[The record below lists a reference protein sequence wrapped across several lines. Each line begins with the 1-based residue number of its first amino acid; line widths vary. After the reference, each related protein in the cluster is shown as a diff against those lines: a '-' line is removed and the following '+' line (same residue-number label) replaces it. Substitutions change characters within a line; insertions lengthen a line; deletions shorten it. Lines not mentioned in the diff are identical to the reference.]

1 MPTVEDI
8 QELLYRG
15 RYLEA
20 RVSAEQALRMAPEG
34 RLRQLYA
41 LALSKS
47 GAPEA
52 ARDYLEPY
60 YKTNVNNSEAAGI
73 LGGIY
78 KELFKK
84 NHHTPFA
91 QLARDT
97 YLKNFQATGNYYT
110 GINAAAMSAMLM
122 QASRAKEIA
131 AQVAAGIRADT
142 QDFWEMAT
150 LAEANLLLKKQ
161 DKAIDYYSSVR
172 RAAGTDWGKVA
183 TVHNQIW
190 LLSHFIAV
198 PREISKLFSPPR
210 VAAFVGHMIDRPG
223 RATPRLPASLEATI
237 KEAIKASI
245 RAMQLQVGFCS
256 LACGSDILFA
266 EALLE
271 LGGEINALLPFNE
284 DDFEN
289 ISLRFAGEHWV
300 ERFRSLLKH
309 VPYTYITHEPY
320 QGHDDLFSFQSK
332 IIFGSAV
339 LRSGTYH
346 TEPYLLTVLSETD
359 LQRKEGGTRDAIG
372 HWPFPTNI
380 MNINPEN
387 YLPPGTGMSAPRPAS
402 AEPVLERPV
411 QYLIR
416 VDLTHLNPIDQGKFD
431 EIRNEAATDGNVRIH
446 QNDMHFTLAFEYP
459 TPAFNFIRQML
470 SLLPPVTETHSW
482 RAAIH
487 AGPLSRNSFPS
498 CETLQRLDRLEEFA
512 LPGQVCALFPF
523 AALLALE
530 RRWFEVVFAGAMTG
544 SSPEEE
550 TVYQIVLRRE

>member
-8 QELLYRG
+8 QELLHRG

-20 RVSAEQALRMAPEG
+20 RVQAEHALRIAPEG
-34 RLRQLYA
+34 RLKQLYA
-41 LALSKS
+41 LSLSKS

-60 YKTNVNNSEAAGI
+60 YRSNANNPEAAGI

-91 QLARDT
+91 QQARDT

-122 QASRAKEIA
+122 QASKAKEIA
-131 AQVAAGIRADT
+131 AQVAAGIPAET
-142 QDFWEMAT
+142 EDFWQMAT

-183 TVHNQIW
+183 TVHNQLW

-223 RATPRLPASLEATI
+223 RATPRLPASLEGTI

-271 LGGEINALLPFNE
+271 LGGEVNALLPFRE

-289 ISLRFAGEHWV
+289 ISLRFAGDHWE
-300 ERFRSLLKH
+300 ERFRNLLKH
-309 VPYTYITHEPY
+309 VPYTFLTREPY
-320 QGHDDLFSFQSK
+320 NGHDDLFSFQSK
-332 IIFGSAV
+332 IIFGAAV
-339 LRSGTYH
+339 LRSRTYH

-359 LQRKEGGTRDAIG
+359 LQRKEGGTRDALG
-372 HWPFPTNI
+372 HWPFSANI

-387 YLPPGTGMSAPRPAS
+387 YLAPTTGMSAPRPAS
-402 AEPVLERPV
+402 AEVLLARPV

-416 VDLTHLNPIDQGKFD
+416 VDLTHLNPIDQSKFD
-431 EIRNEAATDGNVRIH
+431 EIRDEVLADGNVRIDQH
-446 QNDMHFTLAFEYP
+446 GMRYTFAFEYP
-459 TPAFNFIRQML
+459 TPAFNFIRQL
-470 SLLPPVTETHSW
+470 LTSLPPVTESNSW
-482 RAAIH
+482 RVAIH
-487 AGPLSRNSFPS
+487 AGPLSRNSFNP

-512 LPGQVCALFPF
+512 PPGQLCALFPF

-530 RRWFEVVFAGAMTG
+530 TRWFDVIFAGAITG
-544 SSPEEE
+544 TSSEDE
-550 TVYQIVLRRE
+550 TVFQIVLKKA

>member
-8 QELLYRG
+8 QELLHRG

-20 RVSAEQALRMAPEG
+20 RVQAEQALRITPDG
-34 RLRQLYA
+34 RLKQLYA

-60 YKTNVNNSEAAGI
+60 YRSNVNNPEAAGI

-91 QLARDT
+91 QQARDT

-122 QASRAKEIA
+122 QASKAKEIA
-131 AQVAAGIRADT
+131 AQVAAGIPAET
-142 QDFWEMAT
+142 EDFWQMAT

-183 TVHNQIW
+183 TVHNQLW

-223 RATPRLPASLEATI
+223 RATPRLPASLEGTI

-271 LGGEINALLPFNE
+271 LGGEVNALLPFKE

-289 ISLRFAGEHWV
+289 ISLRFAGDHWV
-300 ERFRSLLKH
+300 ERFRNLLKH
-309 VPYTYITHEPY
+309 VPYTFLTHEPY
-320 QGHDDLFSFQSK
+320 NGHDDLFSFQSK
-332 IIFGSAV
+332 IIFGAAV
-339 LRSGTYH
+339 LRSRTYH

-359 LQRKEGGTRDAIG
+359 LQRKEGGTRDALS
-372 HWPFPTNI
+372 HWPFSANI

-387 YLPPGTGMSAPRPAS
+387 YLAPTTGMSAPRPAS
-402 AEPVLERPV
+402 AEVLLARPV

-416 VDLTHLNPIDQGKFD
+416 VDLTHLNPIDQSKFD
-431 EIRNEAATDGNVRIH
+431 EIRDEVLADGNVRIDQH
-446 QNDMHFTLAFEYP
+446 GTRYTFAFEYP
-459 TPAFNFIRQML
+459 TPAFNFIRQL
-470 SLLPPVTETHSW
+470 LTSLPPVTESNSW
-482 RAAIH
+482 RVAIH
-487 AGPLSRNSFPS
+487 AGPLSRNSFNP
-498 CETLQRLDRLEEFA
+498 CETLHRLDRLEEFA
-512 LPGQVCALFPF
+512 PPGQLCALFPF

-530 RRWFEVVFAGAMTG
+530 TRWFDVIFAGAITG
-544 SSPEEE
+544 NSFEDE
-550 TVYQIVLRRE
+550 TVFQIVLKKD

>member
-8 QELLYRG
+8 QELLHRG

-20 RVSAEQALRMAPEG
+20 RVQAEQALRIVPEG
-34 RLRQLYA
+34 RLKQLYA

-60 YKTNVNNSEAAGI
+60 YRSNVNDPETAGI

-91 QLARDT
+91 QQARDT

-122 QASRAKEIA
+122 QASKAKEIA
-131 AQVAAGIRADT
+131 AQVAAGIPAET
-142 QDFWEMAT
+142 EDFWQMAT

-183 TVHNQIW
+183 TVHNQLW

-223 RATPRLPASLEATI
+223 RALPRLPDALEGTI
-237 KEAIKASI
+237 KEAIQASI

-271 LGGEINALLPFNE
+271 VGGEVNALLPFKE
-284 DDFEN
+284 EDFET

-300 ERFRSLLKH
+300 ERFRKLLKQ
-309 VPYTYITHEPY
+309 VPYTFLTHEPY
-320 QGHDDLFSFQSK
+320 EGHDDLFSFQSR
-332 IIFGSAV
+332 IIFGAAV
-339 LRSGTYH
+339 LRSRTYH

-359 LQRKEGGTRDAIG
+359 LQRKEGGTRDALS
-372 HWPFPTNI
+372 HWPFPANI
-380 MNINPEN
+380 MNINPES
-387 YLPPGTGMSAPRPAS
+387 YLAPTTTGSNPRPAS
-402 AEPVLERPV
+402 YEGRLERPV
-411 QYLIR
+411 QYLVR
-416 VDLTHLNPIDQGKFD
+416 VDLTRVNPIDQGKFD
-431 EIRNEAATDGNVRIH
+431 EIRNEVLTDGHVQVDQTGMR
-446 QNDMHFTLAFEYP
+446 FTFAFEYP
-459 TPAFNFIRQML
+459 TPAFNFIRQL
-470 SLLPPVTETHSW
+470 LIYLPPVTEDNSW
-482 RAAIH
+482 RVAIH
-487 AGPLSRNSFPS
+487 AGPLSRHSFHP
-498 CETLQRLDRLEEFA
+498 CEALHRLDRLEGFSP
-512 LPGQVCALFPF
+512 PGQLCSLFPF

-530 RRWFEVVFAGAMTG
+530 TQWFDVVFAGAIR
-544 SSPEEE
+544 SNDSEDE
-550 TVYQIVLRRE
+550 TVFQIVLKKE